1 MLGRLEGEG
10 VTVMAKFVSD
20 ESVDEVTVSGS
31 TWNCGELKLTGSG
44 LVGIVQNMNPVP
56 VGGIA
61 SVKYRGQVE
70 ITCSV
75 AHTIGADVYV
85 NTTTQA
91 TATATGAGLTLAGKA
106 RNATTGAGQTLLL
119 DLNP

>member
-1 MLGRLEGEG
+1 
-10 VTVMAKFVSD
+10 MAKFVSD
-20 ESVDEVTVSGS
+20 ESVDEVVVSSGP
-31 TWNCGELKLTGSG
+31 WNCGELKLIGSG
-44 LVGIVQNMNPVP
+44 LVGIVQNMNPVAT
-56 VGGIA
+56 GQIA

-85 NTTTQA
+85 NVTTQA
-91 TATATGAGLTLAGKA
+91 TATGAGGGLTLAGKA
-106 RNATTGAGQTLLL
+106 RNATTAGGQTLLL